1 MEMVLGSIEGADEKA
16 VLVVGTA
23 IVDASNASAIRVDEG
38 GTDLQAWN
46 LLTMRVRSIVYPR
59 ELSRR
64 VKGDAWSGLTLIRLI
79 AVPQKE
85 GQPDPR

>member
-38 GTDLQAWN
+38 GTDLQA
-46 LLTMRVRSIVYPR
+46 
-59 ELSRR
+59 
-64 VKGDAWSGLTLIRLI
+64 
-79 AVPQKE
+79 
-85 GQPDPR
+85 